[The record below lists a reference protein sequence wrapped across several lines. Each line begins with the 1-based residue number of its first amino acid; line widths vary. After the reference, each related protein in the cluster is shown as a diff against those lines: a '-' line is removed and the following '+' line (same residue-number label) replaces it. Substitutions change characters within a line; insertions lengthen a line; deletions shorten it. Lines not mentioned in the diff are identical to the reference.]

1 MIAPINADV
10 KPLAMVLPR
19 ANDARFSSWRLKAHG
34 QTNNLRGG
42 DGSRYSRCRSPVFQE
57 QILGT
62 AYGEYWHCLSLC
74 SFLLQ
79 IFQPSMIA
87 PIVAEVKPLG
97 VGASNHKSNHGA
109 PYKYLTPAPQAYR
122 VALRAPLSRFS
133 EILARDRARRC
144 AGLALAARERH
155 LCEVHRQGPERQA
168 GRSRRWVKVKNR

>member
-34 QTNNLRGG
+34 QTDNLRSG
-42 DGSRYSRCRSPVFQE
+42 DGSRHSRCRSPVLQE

-79 IFQPSMIA
+79 IFQPPMIA
-87 PIVAEVKPLG
+87 PIRADVKPLG
-97 VGASNHKSNHGA
+97 VAS
-109 PYKYLTPAPQAYR
+109 
-122 VALRAPLSRFS
+122 APLGCKAVAVAQQRN
-133 EILARDRARRC
+133 IAM
-144 AGLALAARERH
+144 GQ
-155 LCEVHRQGPERQA
+155 VQT
-168 GRSRRWVKVKNR
+168 

>member
-34 QTNNLRGG
+34 QTDNLRSG
-42 DGSRYSRCRSPVFQE
+42 DGSRHSRCRSPVLQE

-97 VGASNHKSNHGA
+97 VGAGTCMNVR
-109 PYKYLTPAPQAYR
+109 P
-122 VALRAPLSRFS
+122 
-133 EILARDRARRC
+133 
-144 AGLALAARERH
+144 
-155 LCEVHRQGPERQA
+155 
-168 GRSRRWVKVKNR
+168 